1 MPFHRSNFLRP
12 VKSDKHELT
21 WSNLAQDAS
30 SVQVIVLAKGTDSAD
45 KNAST
50 EVEVGAAVRSIYF
63 EFHFSANT
71 ITNPKVIHWFIVGKR
86 TGETIGTPSTYY
98 TDERSSIFKRGMEM
112 LVKDTST
119 VFKRIFVVKVPKK
132 FQRIAKN
139 MNIEFRYIATSAEA
153 INACGI
159 AIYKEFY

>member
-1 MPFHRSNFLRP
+1 MPFHSRNFLRP

-50 EVEVGAAVRSIYF
+50 EVEVGAAIRSIYF
-63 EFHFSANT
+63 EFHFSANV
-71 ITNPKVIHWFIVGKR
+71 ITNPKVIHWFVVGKR

>member
-1 MPFHRSNFLRP
+1 MPFHSRNFLRP

-63 EFHFSANT
+63 EFHFSANV
-71 ITNPKVIHWFIVGKR
+71 ITNPKVIHWFVVGKR

>member
-1 MPFHRSNFLRP
+1 MPFRFRNSLRP
-12 VKSDKHELT
+12 IKSDKHELT

-45 KNAST
+45 KDAPT
-50 EVEVGAAVRSIYF
+50 EVEVGSNVKSIYF
-63 EFHFSANT
+63 EFHFSANVV
-71 ITNPKVIHWFIVGKR
+71 TNPKVIHWFVVGKR

-112 LVKDTST
+112 LPKDVGT
-119 VFKRIFVVKVPKK
+119 VFKRIFAVSVPRK
-132 FQRIAKN
+132 FWRMAKN

-159 AIYKEFY
+159 AIYKEYY